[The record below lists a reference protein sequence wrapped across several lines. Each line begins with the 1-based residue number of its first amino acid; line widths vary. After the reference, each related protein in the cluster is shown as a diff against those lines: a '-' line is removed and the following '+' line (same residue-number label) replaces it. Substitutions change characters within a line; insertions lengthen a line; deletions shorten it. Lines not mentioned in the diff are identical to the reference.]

1 MGVGV
6 ASSGSGGQGF
16 AFRLEGD
23 GDSKIGNSDG
33 DLHQVTGTLQLNEN
47 VFFLANGRVGI
58 GDSAPSYK
66 LTVGGSMEV
75 GEYIYHRSD
84 TDTFIRFQADSI
96 NFQAGGAD
104 FITLT
109 EADQD
114 EVVINENS
122 SDIDFRVESNGQT
135 HMLFVDG
142 ANDRVGILTDSPGAT
157 LSVAG
162 VVSSS
167 HGATLGNLILQDD
180 ATSLQVSGTISSSVG
195 ATLGNLILQDDARSL
210 TLSGTISSSAGAT
223 FLGPM
228 IADEVNVSGN
238 LKLHTD
244 APELTVR
251 RDDNDDDSTL
261 QFQGSGGVVGAYVKF
276 LGDES
281 SGGGTNN
288 DLALGTGA
296 SVAERI
302 RIRGDGKVG
311 IGTTSPTAL
320 LSVAGVVSSSHG
332 STLGNLIL
340 QDDTTSLQVSGTISS
355 SAGATLGNLIL
366 QDDAT
371 SLQLSGAVLMS
382 DKGASGNTAI
392 YDATGS
398 SVTRVT
404 GTLDIKGHHV
414 QAITRTDLGNGAT
427 STITGTTGIHFLD
440 ASEVTTGAGGTHVI
454 TVSTGTL
461 DGQYLVLAITGTI
474 NNTTIIAG
482 NTSVAASGEITF
494 TGTASDNQTLT
505 IKDTSGNAKTVTT
518 STSVS
523 CGTAVRGDAS
533 SQVAGINGC
542 PNAAF
547 TAAAIYTAIAAGI
560 SSDSWPF
567 TLDPGFS
574 AGTDTSFTISQNV
587 VGAGGNQTITSNLSN
602 VSVTGFSGGGVSLGT
617 VNSDNGISMGYGQ
630 INGPVVHLVFDTR
643 SNQWQ
648 PISANHITS

>member
-47 VFFLANGRVGI
+47 VFILANGKLGL
-58 GDSAPSYK
+58 GDSDPSHK
-66 LTVGGSMEV
+66 LSVGGSMEV
-75 GEYIYHRSD
+75 GQYIYHKGD
-84 TDTFIRFQADSI
+84 NNTFINFTDNRVRI
-96 NFQAGGAD
+96 NAGGNNHIDCEDKSSAPHK
-104 FITLT
+104 
-109 EADQD
+109 
-114 EVVINENS
+114 VRINNGGN
-122 SDIDFRVESNGQT
+122 DIDFIIKDNSNNQYFT
-135 HMLFVDG
+135 AD
-142 ANDRVGILTDSPGAT
+142 ASTSRIGIGTDTPAAP

-162 VVSSS
+162 VISSS
-167 HGATLGNLILQDD
+167 HGA
-180 ATSLQVSGTISSSVG
+180 
-195 ATLGNLILQDDARSL
+195 
-210 TLSGTISSSAGAT
+210 
-223 FLGPM
+223 
-228 IADEVNVSGN
+228 
-238 LKLHTD
+238 
-244 APELTVR
+244 
-251 RDDNDDDSTL
+251 
-261 QFQGSGGVVGAYVKF
+261 
-276 LGDES
+276 
-281 SGGGTNN
+281 
-288 DLALGTGA
+288 
-296 SVAERI
+296 
-302 RIRGDGKVG
+302 
-311 IGTTSPTAL
+311 
-320 LSVAGVVSSSHG
+320 
-332 STLGNLIL
+332 TLGNLIL

-382 DKGASGNTAI
+382 DKGAFGNTAI

-440 ASEVTTGAGGTHVI
+440 ASEVTTGAGGAHVI

-474 NNTTIIAG
+474 ANTTIIAG

-505 IKDTSGNAKTVTT
+505 LKDTSGNSKTVTT

-523 CGTAVRGDAS
+523 CGTNVRGDAS

>member
-58 GDSAPSYK
+58 GTDAPDYKLDVAGNIGINQYLHHNGDANTRINLTDDRIQIEAGGLAMIGAHQKDSAPHQV
-66 LTVGGSMEV
+66 TINNGSNNV
-75 GEYIYHRSD
+75 DFVVKDNSNNQIISVDASTSRLGVN
-84 TDTFIRFQADSI
+84 TDAPAQ
-96 NFQAGGAD
+96 
-104 FITLT
+104 LLH
-109 EADQD
+109 
-114 EVVINENS
+114 V
-122 SDIDFRVESNGQT
+122 
-135 HMLFVDG
+135 
-142 ANDRVGILTDSPGAT
+142 
-157 LSVAG
+157 
-162 VVSSS
+162 
-167 HGATLGNLILQDD
+167 HGGNLL
-180 ATSLQVSGTISSSVG
+180 
-195 ATLGNLILQDDARSL
+195 
-210 TLSGTISSSAGAT
+210 
-223 FLGPM
+223 
-228 IADEVNVSGN
+228 VSGN
-238 LKLHTD
+238 D
-244 APELTVR
+244 ARVKIDGHVDSHPGLEFFENGTR
-251 RDDNDDDSTL
+251 KWIIFNNYGDDSLDFKTDSNTRMVIN
-261 QFQGSGGVVGAYVKF
+261 Q
-276 LGDES
+276 D
-281 SGGGTNN
+281 GT
-288 DLALGTGA
+288 
-296 SVAERI
+296 
-302 RIRGDGKVG
+302 VG
-311 IGTTSPTAL
+311 IGTETPAAL
-320 LSVAGVVSSSHG
+320 LSVAGVISSSHG

-371 SLQLSGAVLMS
+371 SLQLSGTLVAQDISSSVGSTLGNLILNDDSTSLQLSGAVLMS
-382 DKGASGNTAI
+382 DKGAFGNTAI

-427 STITGTTGIHFLD
+427 STITGTTGVHFLD
-440 ASEVTTGAGGTHVI
+440 ASEVTTGAGGTHII

-474 NNTTIIAG
+474 NNTTVIAG
-482 NTSVAASGEITF
+482 NSSVAASGEITF

-523 CGTAVRGDAS
+523 CGTSVRGDAS

-574 AGTDTSFTISQNV
+574 AGSDTSFTISQNV

-617 VNSDNGISMGYGQ
+617 VNSDNGIAMGYNQ
-630 INGPVVHLVFDTR
+630 INGPVVHLIFDTR

>member
-16 AFRLEGD
+16 AFKLEGD
-23 GDSKIGNSDG
+23 GDSKIGNSSG
-33 DLHQVTGTLQLNEN
+33 DLHQFTGSVAMNEN
-47 VFFLANGRVGI
+47 IFFLTNGRLGI
-58 GDSAPSYK
+58 GTDAPDYKLDVAGNIGINQYLHHNGDANTRINLTDDRIQIEAGGLAMIGAHQKDSAPHQV
-66 LTVGGSMEV
+66 TINNGSNNV
-75 GEYIYHRSD
+75 DFVVKDNSNNQIISVDASTSRLGVN
-84 TDTFIRFQADSI
+84 TDAPAQ
-96 NFQAGGAD
+96 
-104 FITLT
+104 LLH
-109 EADQD
+109 
-114 EVVINENS
+114 V
-122 SDIDFRVESNGQT
+122 
-135 HMLFVDG
+135 
-142 ANDRVGILTDSPGAT
+142 
-157 LSVAG
+157 
-162 VVSSS
+162 
-167 HGATLGNLILQDD
+167 HGGNLL
-180 ATSLQVSGTISSSVG
+180 
-195 ATLGNLILQDDARSL
+195 
-210 TLSGTISSSAGAT
+210 
-223 FLGPM
+223 
-228 IADEVNVSGN
+228 VSGN
-238 LKLHTD
+238 D
-244 APELTVR
+244 ARVKIDGHVDSHPGLEFFENGTR
-251 RDDNDDDSTL
+251 KWIIFNNYGDDSLDFKTDSNTRMVIN
-261 QFQGSGGVVGAYVKF
+261 Q
-276 LGDES
+276 D
-281 SGGGTNN
+281 GT
-288 DLALGTGA
+288 
-296 SVAERI
+296 
-302 RIRGDGKVG
+302 VG
-311 IGTTSPTAL
+311 IGTETPAAL
-320 LSVAGVVSSSHG
+320 LSVAGVISSSHG

-371 SLQLSGAVLMS
+371 SLQLSGTLVAQDISSSVGSTLGNLILNDDSTSLQLSGAVLMS
-382 DKGASGNTAI
+382 DKGAFGNTAI

-427 STITGTTGIHFLD
+427 STITGTTGVHFLD
-440 ASEVTTGAGGTHVI
+440 ASEVTTGAGGTHII

-474 NNTTIIAG
+474 NNTTVIAG
-482 NTSVAASGEITF
+482 NSSVAASGEITF

-574 AGTDTSFTISQNV
+574 AGSDTSFTISQNV

-617 VNSDNGISMGYGQ
+617 VNSDNGIAMGYNQ
-630 INGPVVHLVFDTR
+630 INGPVVHLIFDTR

>member
-58 GDSAPSYK
+58 GTDAPDYKLDVAGNIGINQYLHHNGDANTRINLTDDRIQIEAGGLAMIGAHQKDSAPHQV
-66 LTVGGSMEV
+66 TINNGSNNV
-75 GEYIYHRSD
+75 DFVVKDNSNNQIISVDASTSRLGVN
-84 TDTFIRFQADSI
+84 TDAPAQ
-96 NFQAGGAD
+96 
-104 FITLT
+104 LLH
-109 EADQD
+109 
-114 EVVINENS
+114 V
-122 SDIDFRVESNGQT
+122 
-135 HMLFVDG
+135 
-142 ANDRVGILTDSPGAT
+142 
-157 LSVAG
+157 
-162 VVSSS
+162 
-167 HGATLGNLILQDD
+167 HGGNLL
-180 ATSLQVSGTISSSVG
+180 
-195 ATLGNLILQDDARSL
+195 
-210 TLSGTISSSAGAT
+210 
-223 FLGPM
+223 
-228 IADEVNVSGN
+228 VSGN
-238 LKLHTD
+238 D
-244 APELTVR
+244 ARVKIDGHVDSHPGLEFFENGTR
-251 RDDNDDDSTL
+251 KWIIFNNYGDDSLDFKTDSNTRMVIN
-261 QFQGSGGVVGAYVKF
+261 Q
-276 LGDES
+276 D
-281 SGGGTNN
+281 GT
-288 DLALGTGA
+288 
-296 SVAERI
+296 
-302 RIRGDGKVG
+302 VG
-311 IGTTSPTAL
+311 IGTETPAAL
-320 LSVAGVVSSSHG
+320 LSVAGVISSSHG

-371 SLQLSGAVLMS
+371 SLQLSGTLVAQDISSSVGSTLGNLILNDDSTSLQLSGAVLMS
-382 DKGASGNTAI
+382 DKGAFGNTAI

-427 STITGTTGIHFLD
+427 STITGTTGVHFLD
-440 ASEVTTGAGGTHVI
+440 ASEVTTGAGGTHII

-474 NNTTIIAG
+474 NNTTVIAG
-482 NTSVAASGEITF
+482 NSSVAASGEITF

-523 CGTAVRGDAS
+523 CGTSVRGDAS

-617 VNSDNGISMGYGQ
+617 VNSDNGIAMGYNQ
-630 INGPVVHLVFDTR
+630 INGPVVHLIFDTR

>member
-1 MGVGV
+1 MGVGF
-6 ASSGSGGQGF
+6 ASSGSGGQDF
-16 AFRLEGD
+16 AIKLEGD
-23 GDSKIGNSDG
+23 GDTKLGNSDG
-33 DLHQVTGTLQLNEN
+33 DLHQFTGSVAMNEN
-47 VFFLANGRVGI
+47 IFFLTNGRVGLGTDAPDYKLDVAGNI
-58 GDSAPSYK
+58 GLNQYLYHNGDANTRLNLTEDRIQIEAGGLAMIGAHQKDSAPHQV
-66 LTVGGSMEV
+66 TINNGSNNV
-75 GEYIYHRSD
+75 DFVVKDNSNNQIISVDASTSRLGVN
-84 TDTFIRFQADSI
+84 TDAPAQ
-96 NFQAGGAD
+96 
-104 FITLT
+104 LLH
-109 EADQD
+109 
-114 EVVINENS
+114 V
-122 SDIDFRVESNGQT
+122 
-135 HMLFVDG
+135 
-142 ANDRVGILTDSPGAT
+142 
-157 LSVAG
+157 
-162 VVSSS
+162 
-167 HGATLGNLILQDD
+167 HGGNLL
-180 ATSLQVSGTISSSVG
+180 
-195 ATLGNLILQDDARSL
+195 
-210 TLSGTISSSAGAT
+210 
-223 FLGPM
+223 
-228 IADEVNVSGN
+228 VSGN
-238 LKLHTD
+238 D
-244 APELTVR
+244 ARVKIDGHVDSHPGLELFENGTR
-251 RDDNDDDSTL
+251 KWIIFNNYGDDSLDFKTDSNTRMVIN
-261 QFQGSGGVVGAYVKF
+261 Q
-276 LGDES
+276 D
-281 SGGGTNN
+281 GT
-288 DLALGTGA
+288 
-296 SVAERI
+296 
-302 RIRGDGKVG
+302 VG
-311 IGTTSPTAL
+311 IGTETPAAL
-320 LSVAGVVSSSHG
+320 LSVAGVISSSHG

-340 QDDTTSLQVSGTISS
+340 QDDTTSLQLSGTISS

-371 SLQLSGAVLMS
+371 SLQLSGTLVAQDISSSVGSTLGNLILNDDATSLQLSGTLVAQDISSSVGSTLGNLILNDDSTSLQLSGAVLMS
-382 DKGASGNTAI
+382 DKGAFGNTTI

-414 QAITRTDLGNGAT
+414 QAITRTDLGNGST
-427 STITGTTGIHFLD
+427 STITGTTGVHFLD
-440 ASEVTTGAGGTHVI
+440 ASEVTTGAGGTHII

-482 NTSVAASGEITF
+482 NSSVAASGEITF
-494 TGTASDNQTLT
+494 TGTASDSQTLT
-505 IKDTSGNAKTVTT
+505 IKDTSGNSKTVTT

-523 CGTAVRGDAS
+523 CGSAVRGDAS

-617 VNSDNGISMGYGQ
+617 VNSDNGIAMGYNQ

>member
-16 AFRLEGD
+16 AFKLEGD

-58 GDSAPSYK
+58 GTDAPDYKLDVAGNIGINQYLHHNGDANTRINLTDDRIQIEAGGLAMIGAHQKDSAPHQV
-66 LTVGGSMEV
+66 TINNGSNNV
-75 GEYIYHRSD
+75 DFVVKDNSNNQIISVDASTSRLGVN
-84 TDTFIRFQADSI
+84 TDAPAQ
-96 NFQAGGAD
+96 
-104 FITLT
+104 LLH
-109 EADQD
+109 
-114 EVVINENS
+114 V
-122 SDIDFRVESNGQT
+122 
-135 HMLFVDG
+135 
-142 ANDRVGILTDSPGAT
+142 
-157 LSVAG
+157 
-162 VVSSS
+162 
-167 HGATLGNLILQDD
+167 HGGNLL
-180 ATSLQVSGTISSSVG
+180 
-195 ATLGNLILQDDARSL
+195 
-210 TLSGTISSSAGAT
+210 
-223 FLGPM
+223 
-228 IADEVNVSGN
+228 VSGN
-238 LKLHTD
+238 D
-244 APELTVR
+244 ARVKIDGHVDSHPGLEFFENGTR
-251 RDDNDDDSTL
+251 KWIIFNNYGDDSLDFKTDSNTRMVIN
-261 QFQGSGGVVGAYVKF
+261 Q
-276 LGDES
+276 D
-281 SGGGTNN
+281 GT
-288 DLALGTGA
+288 
-296 SVAERI
+296 
-302 RIRGDGKVG
+302 VG
-311 IGTTSPTAL
+311 IGTETPAAL
-320 LSVAGVVSSSHG
+320 LSVAGVISSSHG

-371 SLQLSGAVLMS
+371 SLQLSGTLVAQDISSSVGSTLGNLILNDDSTSLQLSGAVLMS
-382 DKGASGNTAI
+382 DKGAFGNTAI

-427 STITGTTGIHFLD
+427 STITGTTGVHFLD
-440 ASEVTTGAGGTHVI
+440 ASEVTTGAGGTHII

-474 NNTTIIAG
+474 NNTTVIAG
-482 NTSVAASGEITF
+482 NSSVAASGEITF

-523 CGTAVRGDAS
+523 CGTSVRGDAS

-617 VNSDNGISMGYGQ
+617 VNSDNGIAMGYNQ
-630 INGPVVHLVFDTR
+630 INGPVVHLIFDTR

>member
-16 AFRLEGD
+16 AFKLEGD
-23 GDSKIGNSDG
+23 GDTKLGNSDG
-33 DLHQVTGTLQLNEN
+33 DLHQITGSVAINEN
-47 VFFLANGRVGI
+47 IFFLTNGRVGLGTDAPDYKLDVAGNI
-58 GDSAPSYK
+58 GLNQYLYHNGDANTRLNLTEDRIQIEAGGLAMIGAHQKDSAPHQV
-66 LTVGGSMEV
+66 TINNGSNNV
-75 GEYIYHRSD
+75 DFVVKDNSNNQIISVDASTSRLGVN
-84 TDTFIRFQADSI
+84 TDAPTQ
-96 NFQAGGAD
+96 
-104 FITLT
+104 LLH
-109 EADQD
+109 
-114 EVVINENS
+114 V
-122 SDIDFRVESNGQT
+122 
-135 HMLFVDG
+135 
-142 ANDRVGILTDSPGAT
+142 
-157 LSVAG
+157 
-162 VVSSS
+162 
-167 HGATLGNLILQDD
+167 HGGNLL
-180 ATSLQVSGTISSSVG
+180 
-195 ATLGNLILQDDARSL
+195 
-210 TLSGTISSSAGAT
+210 
-223 FLGPM
+223 
-228 IADEVNVSGN
+228 VSGN
-238 LKLHTD
+238 D
-244 APELTVR
+244 ARVKIDGHVDSHPGVEFFENGTR
-251 RDDNDDDSTL
+251 KWIIFNNYGDDSLDFKTDSNTRMVIN
-261 QFQGSGGVVGAYVKF
+261 Q
-276 LGDES
+276 D
-281 SGGGTNN
+281 GT
-288 DLALGTGA
+288 
-296 SVAERI
+296 
-302 RIRGDGKVG
+302 VG
-311 IGTTSPTAL
+311 IGTESPAAL
-320 LSVAGVVSSSHG
+320 LSVAGVISSSHG
-332 STLGNLIL
+332 ATLGNLIL

-371 SLQLSGAVLMS
+371 SLQLSGTLVAQDISSSVGSTLGNLILNDDATSLQLSGTLVAQDISSSVGSTLGNLILNDDSTSLQLSGAVLMS
-382 DKGASGNTAI
+382 DKGAFGNTAI

-427 STITGTTGIHFLD
+427 STITGTTGVHFLD
-440 ASEVTTGAGGTHVI
+440 ASEVTTGAGGTHII

-474 NNTTIIAG
+474 NNTTVIAG
-482 NTSVAASGEITF
+482 NSSVAASGEITF

-523 CGTAVRGDAS
+523 CGSAVRGDAS

-574 AGTDTSFTISQNV
+574 AGVDTSFTISQNV

-617 VNSDNGISMGYGQ
+617 VNSDNGIAMGYNQ
-630 INGPVVHLVFDTR
+630 INGPVVHLIFDTR

>member
-58 GDSAPSYK
+58 GTDAPDYKLDVAGNIGINQYLHHNGDANTRINLTDDRIQIEAGGLAMIGAHQKDSAPHQV
-66 LTVGGSMEV
+66 TINNGSNNV
-75 GEYIYHRSD
+75 DFVVKDNSNNQIISVDASTSRLGVN
-84 TDTFIRFQADSI
+84 TDAPAQ
-96 NFQAGGAD
+96 
-104 FITLT
+104 LLH
-109 EADQD
+109 
-114 EVVINENS
+114 V
-122 SDIDFRVESNGQT
+122 
-135 HMLFVDG
+135 
-142 ANDRVGILTDSPGAT
+142 
-157 LSVAG
+157 
-162 VVSSS
+162 
-167 HGATLGNLILQDD
+167 HGGNLL
-180 ATSLQVSGTISSSVG
+180 
-195 ATLGNLILQDDARSL
+195 
-210 TLSGTISSSAGAT
+210 
-223 FLGPM
+223 
-228 IADEVNVSGN
+228 VSGN
-238 LKLHTD
+238 D
-244 APELTVR
+244 ARVKIDGHVDSHPGLEFFENGTR
-251 RDDNDDDSTL
+251 KWIIFNNYGDDSLDFKTDSNTRMVIN
-261 QFQGSGGVVGAYVKF
+261 Q
-276 LGDES
+276 D
-281 SGGGTNN
+281 GT
-288 DLALGTGA
+288 
-296 SVAERI
+296 
-302 RIRGDGKVG
+302 VG
-311 IGTTSPTAL
+311 IGTETPAAL
-320 LSVAGVVSSSHG
+320 LSVAGVISSSHG

-371 SLQLSGAVLMS
+371 SLQLSGTLVAQDISSSVGSTLGNLILNDDSTSLQLSGAVLMS
-382 DKGASGNTAI
+382 DKGAFGNTAI

-427 STITGTTGIHFLD
+427 STITGTTGVHFLD
-440 ASEVTTGAGGTHVI
+440 ASEVTTGAGGTHII

-482 NTSVAASGEITF
+482 NSSVAASGEITF

-523 CGTAVRGDAS
+523 CGTSVRGDAS

-617 VNSDNGISMGYGQ
+617 VNSDNGIAMGYNQ
-630 INGPVVHLVFDTR
+630 INGPVVHLIFDTR